1 MCFYAVGGT
10 GYALYMSPVSYKDKD
25 MDFWDGSA

>member
-10 GYALYMSPVSYKDKD
+10 RYALYMILVSYKDKD